1 MNNDQATNFRHYP
14 RRHHP
19 GPQPAGL
26 AQLHRRSGRSGL
38 VDLSICAV
46 GGMGSQAERNRPEDW
61 TMTTRREVS
70 RRETADIEWQR
81 ERDCAKRK
89 QRYLKHLRKIHKKKA
104 APNGNSEAA
113 TKK

>member
-1 MNNDQATNFRHYP
+1 
-14 RRHHP
+14 
-19 GPQPAGL
+19 
-26 AQLHRRSGRSGL
+26 
-38 VDLSICAV
+38 
-46 GGMGSQAERNRPEDW
+46 
-61 TMTTRREVS
+61 MTTRREVS